1 MDKISLKAQVKAT
14 FDTVSDGYDSRALR
28 FFSKGAV
35 ELACSLDLN
44 GDERVLDVATGTGHT
59 ALTIAAGIPQGQ
71 ATGIDLSP
79 AMLERARQKASAQ
92 GLGNIEFIEMDM
104 EALEFAAGS
113 FDVATC
119 AFGIFFIDEID
130 SLLSHI
136 AQAVASGGKIATV
149 TFQEDYFQPLAG
161 VLFNRLAGY
170 GVDNPPQNWKRV
182 ATEAGCRALFEQ
194 AGLNKIRVEPKNVG
208 YHLESA
214 EEWWDIVWNAGYRRL
229 VSLLAADEQKH
240 FKDEHLAEIETLR
253 TPQGIWLDA
262 GILITIG
269 AKP

>member
-1 MDKISLKAQVKAT
+1 MDETDFKTQLKAT
-14 FDTVSDGYDSRALR
+14 FNTVSEGYDGQALR
-28 FFSKGAV
+28 FFSGGA
-35 ELACSLDLN
+35 EHLAACLDLR

-59 ALTIAAGIPQGQ
+59 ALFIAAQVPHGRV
-71 ATGIDLSP
+71 TGIDLSP
-79 AMLERARQKASAQ
+79 GMLERARQKAGAQ

-113 FDVATC
+113 SDVATC
-119 AFGIFFIDEID
+119 AFGIFFIDEMD

-136 AQAVASGGKIATV
+136 AEAVASGGKIATV

-170 GVDNPPQNWKRV
+170 GVDNPPQNWKGV
-182 ATEAGCRALFEQ
+182 ATEAGCRDLFEQ
-194 AGLNKIRVEPKNVG
+194 AGLDNTRVEPRNVG
-208 YHLESA
+208 YYLESA

-253 TPQGIWLDA
+253 TAEGIWLDA
-262 GILITIG
+262 GILITIS